1 MNNLSQK
8 LGLRSSSKH
17 VALQNVSIYDTWRNT
32 RKQYK
37 SNKLKIVA
45 LTWNNEFELPDASY
59 SGSAIQDYI
68 EYIIKNNETLTKVR
82 PNNR

>member
-1 MNNLSQK
+1 MNNLSQR
-8 LGLRSSSKH
+8 LGLRSSKKN
-17 VALQNVSIYDTWRNT
+17 VALQNVSIYDTSKNT

>member
-1 MNNLSQK
+1 MNNLSQR
-8 LGLRSSSKH
+8 LGLRSSNKN
-17 VALQNVSIYDTWRNT
+17 VALQNVSIYDTRKDT

-59 SGSAIQDYI
+59 FASAIQDI
-68 EYIIKNNETLTKVR
+68 LNILLKIMKH
-82 PNNR
+82 